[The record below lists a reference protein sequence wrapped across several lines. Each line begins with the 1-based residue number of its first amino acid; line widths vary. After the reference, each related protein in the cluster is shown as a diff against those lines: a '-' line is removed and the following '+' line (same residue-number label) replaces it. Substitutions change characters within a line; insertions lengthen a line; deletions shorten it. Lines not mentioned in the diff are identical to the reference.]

1 MMIDPSSLIGTRLES
16 YEIQALIGSGGMA
29 SVYRGFDH
37 DLQRQVAIKILSN
50 QVAASQPDLSA
61 RFRQEA
67 QMIARLRHP
76 NVVQVYDFGE
86 EAGLSYMIEELLPG
100 PTLGRQLRE
109 LTAGSEHL
117 SREQVLTIISHLASA
132 LDAAHAVGIIH
143 RDIKPENAI
152 WNGAGTLVLTDF
164 GIARQM
170 LADVKHTQTGM
181 IIGTPHYLS
190 PEQAQGLA
198 LTPASDIYALGVVLY
213 QMLAGQVPFSSDTPM
228 KVVLDHIHT
237 PPPSLLS
244 RRSDLPPTVDQVVQR
259 ALAKQPDQRF
269 ASTNELAQA
278 LEHAWSAASPPQPPA
293 GVDLHNQPT
302 QLWQSASQP
311 APPDVRP
318 QPMPVPTAKHPQPMS
333 ASDHPAVAT
342 TPGGRPPWLLL
353 LGGLLALLLL
363 GGVLLTLG
371 ERAARQPDALPDP
384 TVPPVPGATTVPEA
398 TAVSAPTTVPEATAV
413 PAAASPAPDV
423 PVPTGQ
429 LVFTS
434 QRDGDWDIYAMNVAD
449 SNPRNLTNNNVDD
462 FAPVW
467 SPDGRTVAFH
477 SYLDGDEEVYVMDA
491 DGSNLRKLTNNFV
504 NDREPTW
511 SPDGQQIAFW
521 SDSNGTWDI
530 FVMNA
535 DGSERRRLTTA
546 FADDFDPDWSPDGQS
561 IIFSS
566 NRSGNDDIY
575 MVNVATGTE
584 QQLTDH
590 PANDRY
596 PAWSPDGERIAFMSE
611 RTGNGEIY
619 LMGADGRNERN
630 LTEHPTWDT
639 QPTWSPDGRFIAFTS
654 NRDDNDE
661 IYVMG
666 VDGRNLRRLTSSPA
680 SDWDVAWAR

>member
-1 MMIDPSSLIGTRLES
+1 MTDPSSLIGTKLES

-67 QMIARLRHP
+67 RMIARLRHP

-109 LTAGSEHL
+109 LAAGGERL
-117 SREQVLTIISHLASA
+117 AREQVLTITSHLASA

-152 WNGAGTLVLTDF
+152 WNSEGMLVLTDF

-228 KVVLDHIHT
+228 KVALDHIHT
-237 PPPSLLS
+237 PPPSLLPL
-244 RRSDLPPTVDQVVQR
+244 RSDLPPAVDQVVQR
-259 ALAKQPDQRF
+259 ALAKQPEQRF
-269 ASTNELAQA
+269 ASANELAQA
-278 LEHAWSAASPPQPPA
+278 LEHAWTAAPPPQPPA
-293 GVDLHNQPT
+293 GVDLHNQST
-302 QLWQSASQP
+302 QVWQSAPQP

-318 QPMPVPTAKHPQPMS
+318 QPMPVPTAKHPQPTS
-333 ASDHPAVAT
+333 TPDHPAVAT
-342 TPGGRPPWLLL
+342 TRGRPPWLLL

-363 GGVLLTLG
+363 GGLLLALG
-371 ERAARQPDALPDP
+371 GRAAQQPAVLPDP
-384 TVPPVPGATTVPEA
+384 TTPLVPSATTAAEATAVPEATTVPEA
-398 TAVSAPTTVPEATAV
+398 TAVPET
-413 PAAASPAPDV
+413 AASPAPDV

-429 LVFTS
+429 MVFTS
-434 QRDGDWDIYAMNVAD
+434 QRDGDWDIYAMNAD
-449 SNPRNLTNNNVDD
+449 GSNLRNLTNNNVDD
-462 FAPVW
+462 FAPAW

-511 SPDGQQIAFW
+511 SPDGWQIAFW

-546 FADDFDPDWSPDGQS
+546 FADDFDPHWSPDGQS
-561 IIFSS
+561 IVFAS

-575 MVNVATGTE
+575 MVNVATGAE
-584 QQLTDH
+584 QQLTEH

-596 PAWSPDGERIAFMSE
+596 PAWSPDGEQIVFMSE

-619 LMGADGRNERN
+619 LMNADGRNQRN

-639 QPTWSPDGRFIAFTS
+639 QPHWSPDGRFIAFTA

-661 IYVMG
+661 IYVMDA
-666 VDGRNLRRLTSSPA
+666 DGRNPRRLTNSPA
-680 SDWDVAWAR
+680 SDWDAVWVR